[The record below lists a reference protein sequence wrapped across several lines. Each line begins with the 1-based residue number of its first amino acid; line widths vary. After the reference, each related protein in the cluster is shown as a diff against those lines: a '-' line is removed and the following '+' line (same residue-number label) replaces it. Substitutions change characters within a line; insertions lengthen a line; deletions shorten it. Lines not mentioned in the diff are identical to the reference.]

1 MNEIKILESEQIKGS
16 ASKKGD
22 ESFLSIDKSN
32 QSSRRRL
39 PPSGQQI
46 KMIPKNSNAE
56 NQDHKVRKQASEMN
70 LIKPMSYVDE
80 EKKGAESPVLS
91 FQNDFEMKRKNLRT
105 PINQKLKQKTKS
117 NNTEMSDGDMIRT
130 AI

>member
-1 MNEIKILESEQIKGS
+1 
-16 ASKKGD
+16 
-22 ESFLSIDKSN
+22 
-32 QSSRRRL
+32 
-39 PPSGQQI
+39 
-46 KMIPKNSNAE
+46 MIQKNTNAE

-105 PINQKLKQKTKS
+105 PVNQKLK
-117 NNTEMSDGDMIRT
+117 
-130 AI
+130 

>member
-1 MNEIKILESEQIKGS
+1 
-16 ASKKGD
+16 
-22 ESFLSIDKSN
+22 
-32 QSSRRRL
+32 
-39 PPSGQQI
+39 
-46 KMIPKNSNAE
+46 
-56 NQDHKVRKQASEMN
+56 MN

-130 AI
+130 DI